1 MAAGFSVPIS
11 VGCSDRIGERYW
23 PVAKHLFGDTLPLV
37 NMKQRAHPKTQE
49 RRHTLARVGAYA
61 RRLTVCRAR
70 SERVKKIW
78 GLGLQPHPELLPG
91 AEGHDRPVPLWAR
104 RRPNPP

>member
-37 NMKQRAHPKTQE
+37 NMKQRAHPKKQE

-78 GLGLQPHPELLPG
+78 GLGLGSFNQ
-91 AEGHDRPVPLWAR
+91 
-104 RRPNPP
+104 